1 MATYSRL
8 SVADTPPA
16 AWRYAGTVDDL
27 WEGEVRGVK
36 VGGVHV
42 VLCNVDGELFAYED
56 RCPHLAN
63 PLSDGALQ
71 QSTLRCAAHEWE
83 FDARTG
89 QGVNPQAARLKPFP
103 VRLDDD
109 RIFIQITPQSARG
122 LDELDRRVGPVLH
135 ATPFA
140 HVVAAVIEEENDDV
154 VVLDEGAY
162 LRVLA
167 PGTCRLPRSALEA
180 ATGPAIRFPGDLE
193 VVMSSF
199 TGVLKLTDDGAV
211 WTLVTEPTA
220 ADPPARDT

>member
-1 MATYSRL
+1 MATS
-8 SVADTPPA
+8 SQSSAADTPPA
-16 AWRYAGTVDDL
+16 VWRYAGTLDDL
-27 WEGEVRGVK
+27 WEGEVRGVNL
-36 VGGVHV
+36 GGVDV

-63 PLSDGALQ
+63 PLSHGVLQ
-71 QSTLRCAAHEWE
+71 QNTLRCAAHEWE

-103 VRLDDD
+103 VRHDDD
-109 RIFIQITPQSARG
+109 RIFVAIPPDPRAG
-122 LDELDRRVGPVLH
+122 DEPDRLVGPVLH

-140 HVVAAVIEEENDDV
+140 HVVAAVIEDENDDV
-154 VVLDEGAY
+154 IVRDEGAY

-167 PGTCRLPRSALEA
+167 PGTCRLPRAALEA

-199 TGVLKLTDDGAV
+199 TGVLQLTDDGAI

>member
-1 MATYSRL
+1 MATS
-8 SVADTPPA
+8 SQSSAADTPPA
-16 AWRYAGTVDDL
+16 VWRYAGTLDDL
-27 WEGEVRGVK
+27 WEGEVRGVNL
-36 VGGVHV
+36 GGVDV

-63 PLSDGALQ
+63 PLSHGVLNHN
-71 QSTLRCAAHEWE
+71 TLRCAAHEWE

-103 VRLDDD
+103 VRLDHD
-109 RIFIQITPQSARG
+109 RIFIQIPPESAPG
-122 LDELDRRVGPVLH
+122 VDEPDRRVGPVLH

-140 HVVAAVIEEENDDV
+140 HVVAAVIEDENDDV

-167 PGTCRLPRSALEA
+167 PGTCRLPRAALEA

-199 TGVLKLTDDGAV
+199 TGVLKLTDDGAI

-220 ADPPARDT
+220 ADPPARDK